1 VVDLYRENKL
11 QNIFRNFLS
20 DQLIEIKKEGIPLGY
35 ATLIENNIILEEK
48 EIPKK
53 IRYNDDKYYSSRILK
68 FYTEKDPSL
77 NKLSKDF
84 ENVYKKIK
92 KNKKYEVSIKDA
104 MLFESLESNKFVLPD
119 DINYA
124 NIKKDN
130 SAPIELINM
139 VKNKEVGLLLLRIVE
154 LVGEDEIA
162 DLDTQ
167 TLYFI
172 NHLFLEAGLKKLN
185 EKILLMTLP
194 ERV

>member
-1 VVDLYRENKL
+1 MLKKDKKATGYR
-11 QNIFRNFLS
+11 
-20 DQLIEIKKEGIPLGY
+20 
-35 ATLIENNIILEEK
+35 TLVENNIILEEK

-92 KNKKYEVSIKDA
+92 KNKKYELSIKDA
-104 MLFESLESNKFVLPD
+104 MLFESLENSKFVLPD

-130 SAPIELINM
+130 SSPCWSN
-139 VKNKEVGLLLLRIVE
+139 RC
-154 LVGEDEIA
+154 
-162 DLDTQ
+162 Q
-167 TLYFI
+167 
-172 NHLFLEAGLKKLN
+172 
-185 EKILLMTLP
+185 P
-194 ERV
+194 PSSQCPRRR